1 MMFSDKKLNCYVVKF
16 NLCKMYAYFI
26 HVFEIIIIDCF
37 FYYMKYTENVAIN
50 LLFKNVDLKTYIHF
64 YIPKCSF
71 VM

>member
-1 MMFSDKKLNCYVVKF
+1 
-16 NLCKMYAYFI
+16 
-26 HVFEIIIIDCF
+26 
-37 FYYMKYTENVAIN
+37 MKYTENVAIN